1 MVRNKF
7 LIASVATMVL
17 ALTFFGIIT
26 ASSQNPTQLENANPG
41 TAAWL
46 LTNPASNNEIA
57 GYANL
62 TSVNKG
68 GQISL
73 FVSTTDPQYQI
84 SVYRMGY
91 YQGLGGRLMF
101 GPVTVAG
108 TNQTVPTPDPSTG
121 FLECNWINPYVLTT
135 GSNWTSGI
143 YLATLTGTT
152 SGKQSYIIFVVRDDS
167 RASDLLFQQST
178 NTYQAYNNWG
188 GKSLYA
194 FNSSSAPTI
203 NTEGASSN
211 AYPAV
216 MVSYNRPYAAI
227 NRGTG
232 DFFSWEF
239 NMLAFLEQQGYDVA
253 YTTDVDTHASP
264 SLILQH
270 KGFLIVGH
278 DEYWSWEMRN
288 NVTAARDA
296 GVNLGFFSANEC
308 FWQIRYQASAL
319 TGAPNRTIVAYKEA
333 AAQDPDA
340 ANSSTNYL
348 ITTEW
353 RAPHGS
359 YPATPEDALIG
370 QMYID
375 FEPVSGPISIGDTS
389 NWVFDNSG
397 LQSGSTLPGL
407 LGYEVDQVDQGSPS
421 GTITLTSSPFQED
434 GTHFGDM
441 SLYQASSGAL
451 VFSTGSMDWSYGLS
465 SVSPYSPSPSLVNAG
480 AEQIT
485 VNVLNQFVSGS
496 ATPTPSTT
504 PTPTPSTTPTPAHTP
519 TVTPTPLQT
528 PTVTPTPARTPT
540 VTPTPGQTPTVTPTP
555 AQTPTV
561 TPTPRQT
568 PTTTP
573 TPAQT
578 PTATPTATPT
588 PVGNSTLTVL
598 SPANGATISGTITIQ
613 TKVSSSVSWAKNY
626 PDGTGNGNVCGPSG
640 GACNISFNTTTVT
653 NGPHTLVIKA
663 FSTSNAVLA
672 TVSIAVTVN
681 NGSIPTP
688 TVTPTVTATPTPAVT
703 PTPTATPT
711 PVGNS
716 TLTVLSPANGA
727 TISGTITIQTKV
739 SSSVSWAKN
748 YPDSTGNGN
757 VCGPSGGT
765 CNISFDTTTVTNG
778 PHTLVIKAFS
788 TSNAVLAT
796 VSVAVTVSN

>member
-1 MVRNKF
+1 MRIGF
-7 LIASVATMVL
+7 LIAFIATV
-17 ALTFFGIIT
+17 ALTLTFSGLIT
-26 ASSQNPTQLENANPG
+26 ASSQNPTQIENANPG

-46 LTNPASNNEIA
+46 LTNPATNNEIA

-68 GQISL
+68 GQISF
-73 FVSTTDPQYQI
+73 FVSTTDAQYQI

-91 YQGLGGRLMF
+91 YQGLGGRLML
-101 GPVTVAG
+101 GPVTAPG
-108 TNQTVPTPDPSTG
+108 TNQTMPTPDPSTG
-121 FLECNWINPYVLTT
+121 FLECNWVNPYVLTT

-211 AYPAV
+211 AFPAV

-239 NMLAFLEQQGYDVA
+239 NMLAFLEQQGYDVT
-253 YTTDVDTHASP
+253 YTTDVDTHTSP

-296 GVNLGFFSANEC
+296 GINLGFFSANEC

-319 TGAPNRTIVAYKEA
+319 TGAPNRTIVGYKEA

-340 ANSSTNYL
+340 VNSSTNYL

-370 QMYID
+370 QMYIE
-375 FEPVSGPISIGDTS
+375 FEPVSGSILIGDTS

-421 GTITLTSSPFQED
+421 GTITLTNSPFQED
-434 GTHFGDM
+434 GTHYGDI
-441 SLYQASSGAL
+441 SLYQASSGAW
-451 VFSTGSMDWSYGLS
+451 VFSTGSMDWTYGLS
-465 SVSPYSPSPSLVNAG
+465 AVSPYSPSPSLVNSA

-496 ATPTPSTT
+496 ATSTPSAT
-504 PTPTPSTTPTPAHTP
+504 PTSTPSVTPTPAHTP
-519 TVTPTPLQT
+519 TITPTPVQT
-528 PTVTPTPARTPT
+528 P
-540 VTPTPGQTPTVTPTP
+540 G
-555 AQTPTV
+555 V

-573 TPAQT
+573 TPVQT
-578 PTATPTATPT
+578 PTATPTPGGSSA
-588 PVGNSTLTVL
+588 LTVV

-626 PDGTGNGNVCGPSG
+626 PDGTGNGNICGPSG
-640 GACNISFNTTTVT
+640 GTCNISFDTTTVS

-672 TVSIAVTVN
+672 TVSVAVTVN
-681 NGSIPTP
+681 NGS
-688 TVTPTVTATPTPAVT
+688 VSTPTVTATPTPAVT
-703 PTPTATPT
+703 PTPAPTASTTPSATPT
-711 PVGNS
+711 PGGS
-716 TLTVLSPANGA
+716 ATLTVVSPANGA

-748 YPDSTGNGN
+748 YPDGTGDGN
-757 VCGPSGGT
+757 VCGPSSGT

-778 PHTLVIKAFS
+778 SHTLVIKAFS
-788 TSNAVLAT
+788 TSNAILAT
-796 VSVAVTVSN
+796 VSVPVTVSN